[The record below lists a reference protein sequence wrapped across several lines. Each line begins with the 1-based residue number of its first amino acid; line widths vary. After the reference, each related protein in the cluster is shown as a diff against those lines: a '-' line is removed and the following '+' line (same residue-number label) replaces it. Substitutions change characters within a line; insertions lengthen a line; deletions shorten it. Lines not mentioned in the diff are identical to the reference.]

1 MIRFGDDIMNYKVRN
16 LIVITFIVIISFFLK
31 IDKIGALTCEYEM
44 YPVNYK
50 NVKDELLAV
59 DGNLKSTA
67 KLTYITNG
75 DGNDEYSLEHVAT
88 FGGYNPHTF
97 NENSF
102 NKEVWKNKDKN
113 SVSCP
118 YYISVKKNSAEVI
131 KESKFIEEQNSFMNR
146 TNRDKVY
153 PMVLVRQDS
162 KVVSDPLKVSLEES
176 FKNWSQI
183 TSKMDS
189 YMTSSNCSTSTLN
202 AENYNMT
209 LSNFTNYVN
218 KNYSSRNT
226 KDQNMTESCWNAR
239 QSNVNTANLL
249 IMFYNNV
256 NSSSAAKM
264 NIKNISQTNYNKTK
278 ELISK
283 VSGTYSS
290 EQRQDEVNDEITKIT
305 SDFCYLYCDTMVC
318 KSTNATAQSEC
329 NKTCNSNTKPKCD
342 TAYNSCK
349 NIQSTSDFDS
359 CMTTSFANQGLNYS
373 EYAKIRAE
381 RLNELNQESVRLK
394 TAIAQALHIEFN
406 PYKIQCDD
414 VSMFHILWIIL
425 AITGPFLTI
434 LMGVLDFGKAVIS
447 SNEEQ
452 IKKAWKKFPKRLL
465 ALIILILAPIVISIV
480 VGFSQDESSKDT
492 SLMYCIINGGK

>member
-16 LIVITFIVIISFFLK
+16 LIAITFIVIISLFLK

-88 FGGYNPHTF
+88 FGGYDPHTF

-113 SVSCP
+113 TVSCP
-118 YYISVKKNSAEVI
+118 YYISVKKNSAQII

-146 TNRDKVY
+146 TNRNKVY

-162 KVVSDPLKVSLEES
+162 KVVSEPLKVSLEES

-218 KNYSSRNT
+218 RNYSSRNT

-264 NIKNISQTNYNKTK
+264 NIEKISQSDYNKAK

-283 VSGTYSS
+283 VSGTYSM
-290 EQRQDEVNDEITKIT
+290 EQRQEEINDEISKIK
-305 SDFCYLYCDTMVC
+305 SDYCYLYCNEMVC
-318 KSTNATAQSEC
+318 KSTNATAQTEC
-329 NKTCNSNTKPKCD
+329 NRTCNSTVKPKCD
-342 TAYNSCK
+342 GAYNSCK
-349 NIQSTSDFDS
+349 SIQSTADFDS
-359 CMTTSFANQGLNYS
+359 CMITNFSSQALNYS
-373 EYAKIRAE
+373 EYAEIRSE
-381 RLNELNQESVRLK
+381 RLNQLNQENNSIR
-394 TAIAQALHIEFN
+394 TAISQSLQIEFN
-406 PYKIQCDD
+406 SYKIKCDD
-414 VSMFHILWIIL
+414 VAMFHILWIIL